1 MGSESPNWMDK
12 VLWVIAVAMI
22 AGALGANYYFADQ
35 SLLLRVIGLLV
46 SAALAVA
53 LLARTQLGNRG
64 WTVWLESVQEV
75 RKIHWPTR
83 QETLQTTAIVLVMV
97 FVMGLLLWSADFMLL
112 RAVKWLTGR
121 WGA

>member
-1 MGSESPNWMDK
+1 MDK

-22 AGALGANYYFADQ
+22 ASALGANYYFADQ